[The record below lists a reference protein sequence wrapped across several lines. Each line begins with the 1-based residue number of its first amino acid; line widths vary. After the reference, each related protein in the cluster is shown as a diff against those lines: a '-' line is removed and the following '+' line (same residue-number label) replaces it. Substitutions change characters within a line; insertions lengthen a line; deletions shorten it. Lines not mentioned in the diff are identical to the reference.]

1 MAHVKLSKQ
10 AEADLEAIVDFYDGI
25 NAELSY
31 VLEEMLLARL
41 EQLEDFP
48 RSGRIVPEIGEVS
61 IRELIYRNYRIV
73 YYVDEEDAEVEVLT
87 IFHSSR
93 DFGGLPDRRG

>member
-1 MAHVKLSKQ
+1 MAHVKVSRQ
-10 AEADLEAIVDFYDGI
+10 AEADLEAIVAFYEGI
-25 NAELSY
+25 NAEYASI
-31 VLEEMLLARL
+31 LEEMILARL

-48 RSGRIVPEIGEVS
+48 RSGRVVPEIGEAS

-73 YYVDEEDAEVEVLT
+73 YYIDDEDAEVEVLT

-93 DFGGLPDRRG
+93 DFGGLPSRSG